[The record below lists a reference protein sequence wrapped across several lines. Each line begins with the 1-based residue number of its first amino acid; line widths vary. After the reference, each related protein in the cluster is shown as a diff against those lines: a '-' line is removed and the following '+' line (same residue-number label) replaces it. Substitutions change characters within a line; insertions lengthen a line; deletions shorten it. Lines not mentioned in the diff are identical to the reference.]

1 MIRVS
6 FIGDV
11 MCEYT
16 RLETYHRPEGEYDFS
31 PLFSDVKDDFA
42 KSDLVVANLETPM
55 AGEALRY
62 SWRDYQFNTPEQLG
76 VAMRD
81 AGIAVVSTANNHVLD
96 RGFEGLEKTLE
107 TLDAIGLRHTGSARS
122 EEESRPLV
130 AEIRGMRIGL
140 LSYTYGT
147 EACYNGY
154 YLKPGEEYR
163 VNLLRNQELTNPV
176 RRCFFVSKRWL
187 PRALRAV
194 YRRVLPKQARRPVG
208 ELKEK
213 DARQKAR
220 LLEDIRYARAHSDY
234 VIMCLHCG
242 GQFNDAPTEY
252 TRAVVAFCLKNGV
265 DAVVGNHEHRI
276 QGSRLEDKD
285 HPVAYCLGN
294 FTSNYGIDRKP
305 YDKNAECSILL
316 NLYLDEETKRVQDVG
331 FAVLVSVKGEDGV
344 IRTQPLYDRICS
356 AGERERRELCEK
368 NQKAVNAFLGTERRD
383 VAPQKEYF
391 VSQVTGRMRE

>member
-1 MIRVS
+1 MVRLS
-6 FIGDV
+6 FVGDT
-11 MCEYT
+11 MCEHT
-16 RLETYHRPEGEYDFS
+16 RLDSYKREGGGYDFR
-31 PLFSDVKDDFA
+31 PLFSGVEAEFH
-42 KSDLVVANLETPM
+42 KSDLVVANLETPV

-62 SWRDYQFNTPEQLG
+62 SWRDYQFNTPEQFG

-81 AGIAVVSTANNHVLD
+81 AGIKVVSTANNHVLD

-107 TLDAIGLRHTGSARS
+107 TLDAMDLKHTGSARS
-122 EEESRPLV
+122 EEESWPLII
-130 AEIRGMRIGL
+130 EIKGLKIGV

-154 YLKPGEEYR
+154 YLSPGEEYR

-176 RRCFFVSKRWL
+176 RRYFYVSKSFI

-194 YRRVLPKQARRPVG
+194 YRRILPRLAKRPVG

-220 LLEDIRYARAHSDY
+220 LIKDIGYAREHSDY

-242 GQFNDAPTEY
+242 GQFNDEPTEY
-252 TRAVVAFCLKNGV
+252 TRNVADFCIANGV
-265 DAVVGNHEHRI
+265 DAVIGNHEHLI
-276 QGSRLEDKD
+276 QSSNLKDKD
-285 HPVAYCLGN
+285 HLITYCLGN

-316 NLYLDEETKRVQDVG
+316 NLYIDEAAKRVKEVG
-331 FAVLVSVKGEDGV
+331 FEVLISVKGKDGI
-344 IRTQPLYDRICS
+344 IRTIPIYDCIKSSNEQDRQ
-356 AGERERRELCEK
+356 ELCEK
-368 NQKAVNAFLGTERRD
+368 NRKAVNAFLGTAYMRVE
-383 VAPQKEYF
+383 PQKEYV
-391 VSQVTGRMRE
+391 VS